1 MKIMDLPKF
10 MMMLGEPLG
19 WDEATYKDNLSLQDD
34 SLEELNI
41 QTYNSFQD
49 YLFWDVLEAVTK
61 VYMVKMDMNLEKG
74 SNKSVSYDQVNS
86 DNSLIE
92 QDVANVEGG
101 SPTKF
106 TRKKGSL
113 TTEQRMELRIEL
125 EFENIDASMK
135 DVLDVEEIKRKEFR
149 VKKAYL

>member
-86 DNSLIE
+86 ENSLIE
-92 QDVANVEGG
+92 QDEANVDGG
-101 SPTKF
+101 SPTKPA
-106 TRKKGSL
+106 RKKGSL

>member
-1 MKIMDLPKF
+1 
-10 MMMLGEPLG
+10 
-19 WDEATYKDNLSLQDD
+19 
-34 SLEELNI
+34 
-41 QTYNSFQD
+41 
-49 YLFWDVLEAVTK
+49 
-61 VYMVKMDMNLEKG
+61 MVKMDMNLEKG

-92 QDVANVEGG
+92 QDEANVEVG
-101 SPTKF
+101 SPTKPG
-106 TRKKGSL
+106 RKKGSL
-113 TTEQRMELRIEL
+113 TTEQRIELRIEL